1 MERLI
6 QECGAKLLDASDTY
20 DIVERILAENV
31 GEEAFFIVDLARI
44 QTQYETW
51 TSSLP
56 LVRPYYAVKCNPN
69 PIIIKYLSLLGCH
82 FDCASKN
89 EISSVLD
96 ITEDPSLVI
105 FANPCK
111 MSGQIKYARAVDVD
125 TMTFDSD
132 HELYKIKLYHPN
144 AQLIM
149 RLKVQDNGS
158 RCQFGCKFGCPKEQV
173 HELLTI
179 AKALSLNIAGFSFH
193 VGSGCQDPELYL
205 RAIDDCLEAMS
216 IAVGIGFFPTIIDI
230 GGGFEEATFSQFAK
244 VIDEKVREH
253 PQYQWIAEPGRF
265 MVSSSHVLVV
275 NVIGKKRTSEGFT
288 YYLNDGVYGSF
299 NCIFFD
305 HAGPEVCP
313 FNERDGPRYPS
324 VIFGPT
330 CDSLDKIAETQLP
343 ELAIG
348 EWCYVENFGAYT
360 QASSSS
366 FNGFSNDR
374 VRYVMTSTD
383 ED

>member
-6 QECGAKLLDASDTY
+6 QECGAKLLETSDTY
-20 DIVERILAENV
+20 DIVDRVLAENV
-31 GEEAFFIVDLARI
+31 GEDAFFIVDLAKI
-44 QTQYETW
+44 QTQYDKW
-51 TSSLP
+51 TSKLP
-56 LVRPYYAVKCNPN
+56 NVTPYYAVKCNPN
-69 PIIIKYLSLLGCH
+69 PVIIKYLSLLGCH

-144 AQLIM
+144 ADLIL
-149 RLKVQDNGS
+149 RLKVDDSGS
-158 RCQFGCKFGCPKEQV
+158 KCQFGSKFGCPMDNVKEI
-173 HELLTI
+173 LAI
-179 AKALSLNIAGFSFH
+179 AKALSLNIVGFSFH
-193 VGSGCQDPELYL
+193 VGSGCQNPELFDT
-205 RAIDDCLEAMS
+205 AIACCLGSME
-216 IAVGIGFFPTIIDI
+216 IARELGFTPNIIDI
-230 GGGFEEATFSQFAK
+230 GGGFEDSTFDNFVK
-244 VIDEKVREH
+244 VIDPWVRAH
-253 PQYQWIAEPGRF
+253 PEVQWIAEPGRF
-265 MVSSSHVLVV
+265 MVATSHTLVV
-275 NVIGKKRTSEGFT
+275 NVIGKKKTAEGFA
-288 YYLNDGVYGSF
+288 YYMNDGVYGSF
-299 NCIFFD
+299 NCIYFD
-305 HAGPEVCP
+305 HAVPEVCP

-383 ED
+383 EN